1 MQTLNFKKI
10 NQEYAKLKCPEG
22 IFNPTT
28 LPFTQDKYFVLCSER
43 SVGKTTNVL
52 LWGMCAHKIQNT
64 ELIYFRQTENMIEP
78 KTLRSLF
85 KTINEFNYVSKL
97 TGGKWNSVTYWARG
111 WFYCKKDDTGK
122 VLEQDPEPFM
132 RCLSIQ
138 KNEDHKSSFNAPR
151 GDIIIYDEFV
161 SSYCPQD
168 EFVRFCDLVK
178 TVIRDRFAP
187 IIFMLGNT
195 IDRYHQY
202 FHEMELLPVTTSMP
216 LGEHTEVITQKGTP
230 IYIEFVTKER
240 TPERLTFNKLFFGF
254 KNKKLG
260 AITGEDRALTPM
272 QHIDPDDEPEIA
284 AKNFYVLFEN
294 YILNL
299 ELAYSE
305 RYGTHV
311 LAHFAKQTYPDSH
324 IYSCDIM
331 QDYRY
336 RYRFGSDKI
345 DKLIW
350 TLYERKKFYY
360 ASNSVGVLIDK
371 YYNRAKTVQRLY

>member
-10 NQEYAKLKCPEG
+10 NQEYSKLKCPAG
-22 IFNPTT
+22 IFDPRTMPYN
-28 LPFTQDKYFVLCSER
+28 QDKYFVLCSER

-52 LWGMCAHKIQNT
+52 LWGMCAHEIHGTQ
-64 ELIYFRQTENMIEP
+64 LIYIRQTERMIEP
-78 KTLRSLF
+78 KNLRTLF
-85 KTINEFNYVSKL
+85 ATIEAYDYVKKV
-97 TGGKWNSVTYWARG
+97 TKGKWNSLLYWARG
-111 WFYCKKDDTGK
+111 WFYCNRDDTGK
-122 VLEQDPEPFM
+122 VTEQDPDPFM
-132 RCLSIQ
+132 RCLSVQNHEI
-138 KNEDHKSSFNAPR
+138 HKSSFNSPR
-151 GDIIIYDEFV
+151 GDFLIFDEFI
-161 SSYCPQD
+161 SSYYPQD
-168 EFVRFCDLVK
+168 EFVNFCDLTK

-216 LGEHTEVITQKGTP
+216 LGEHSEVITQKGTP

-260 AITGEDRALTPM
+260 SITGDDWALTPM
-272 QHIDPDDEPEIA
+272 QHIDGDDEPEIA
-284 AKNFYVLFEN
+284 ARNFYILFEN
-294 YILNL
+294 YIINL

-311 LAHFAKQTYPDSH
+311 LAHFAKQTYPDSY

-336 RYRFGSDKI
+336 RYRFGSDKV

-360 ASNSVGVLIDK
+360 SSNSVGVLIDK
-371 YYNRAKTVQRLY
+371 YYNRAKTAQRLY